1 MTADK
6 HFSRERD
13 AGVFLIAL
21 FKLAKGVLLLA
32 VALGAATLLHK
43 DVAAV
48 VNHWANTLWI
58 ARENRWFHEIL
69 YKLAAI
75 DDQKLKIAEAATLIY
90 SALLLTEGVGLLF
103 KQRWAEYLTVII
115 TASYIPFEIFVIAR
129 RPAVSKGIVLV
140 INIAVVWYLCRKLRR
155 GRKQK

>member
-58 ARENRWFHEIL
+58 ARENRWVHEIL

-115 TASYIPFEIFVIAR
+115 TASYIPFEIFASAR
-129 RPAVSKGIVLV
+129 RPAVSKSIVLV